1 MKYLQFLLAG
11 FLLMGYTAQA
21 SNTEDSYLFN
31 DSTDK
36 ETPENWHHLDPKESS
51 YPGISSI
58 KAHKELLKGKSS
70 QTVVVA
76 VIDSGIDIDHD
87 DLKGVIWVNE
97 DEIAGNGKDDDNNG
111 YVDDVH
117 GWNFIGGAEE
127 NVEFDTYELTREYK
141 RLLSKYANMN
151 EADKKADEEYAYF
164 EKIEREYKNT
174 VSKMETQY
182 QGFSQ
187 FYNSFTYAKKLMQ
200 GYLQMDTITEE
211 EVRAVESTDE
221 RVRLAQQILET
232 AYTNGLT
239 DADLEEGQEYFTTA
253 LNYGY
258 SLDYDPRSMIGDN
271 YADVKE
277 KDYGN
282 NDVEGSFAFHGT
294 HVAGIIGA
302 QRENNIGMD
311 GIANN
316 VQIMVLRAVP
326 NGDERDKDVANA
338 IIYAVNNGAQVINMS
353 FGKRFSPDKS
363 AVDQAVKYAE
373 QRNVLLVHAAGN
385 SADNNDVKQQYPTH
399 KYSGQGGEASNW
411 IEVGAA
417 TWKGAEELPASF
429 SNYGKTSVDIF
440 APGFDIYST
449 APDESYKKAS
459 GTSMAAPVTSG
470 VAALLLSYFP
480 HLTAQQVKEIIV
492 KSAVSYKNTE
502 VELPGEADKK
512 VKFGELSKTGGVINA
527 YQAVKLAKKYKQPK
541 QKLNRAY

>member
-1 MKYLQFLLAG
+1 MKYLHFLFAG
-11 FLLMGYTAQA
+11 ILLMGYTAQA
-21 SNTEDSYLFN
+21 SHSVDTYSFS

-36 ETPENWHHLDPKESS
+36 ETPENWHHLDPKESP
-51 YPGISSI
+51 YPGISTI
-58 KAHKELLKGKSS
+58 KAYSELLKGKSS
-70 QTVVVA
+70 QTVIVA
-76 VIDSGIDIDHD
+76 VIDSGIDIDHN
-87 DLKGVIWVNE
+87 DLKGVIWVNK

-111 YVDDVH
+111 YIDDVH

-141 RLLSKYANMN
+141 RLLGKYSNIS
-151 EADKKADEEYAYF
+151 EADKEADDEYDYF
-164 EKIEREYKNT
+164 GRIEREYKNT

-187 FYNSFTYAKKLMQ
+187 FYNSFTYAKKLME
-200 GYLQMDTITEE
+200 GYLQIDTLTEE
-211 EVRAVESTDE
+211 AVKAVESSDE
-221 RVRLAQQILET
+221 KVKLAQQILET
-232 AYTNGLT
+232 AYSNGLT
-239 DADLEEGQEYFTTA
+239 DEDFKEGHEYFTTA
-253 LNYGY
+253 LDYGY
-258 SLDYDPRSMIGDN
+258 SLDYDPRVMIGDN

-277 KDYGN
+277 KNYGN

-294 HVAGIIGA
+294 HVAGIIA
-302 QRENNIGMD
+302 AERENSIGID

-363 AVDQAVKYAE
+363 AVDEAVKYAE
-373 QRNVLLVHAAGN
+373 QQNVLLVHAAGN
-385 SADNNDVKQQYPTH
+385 SSDDNDVKQHYPNS
-399 KYSGQGGEASNW
+399 KYTEPGGEASNW

-492 KSAVSYKNTE
+492 KSAISYKNTE
-502 VELPGEADKK
+502 VELPGEANKK

-541 QKLNRAY
+541 QKLNRSY